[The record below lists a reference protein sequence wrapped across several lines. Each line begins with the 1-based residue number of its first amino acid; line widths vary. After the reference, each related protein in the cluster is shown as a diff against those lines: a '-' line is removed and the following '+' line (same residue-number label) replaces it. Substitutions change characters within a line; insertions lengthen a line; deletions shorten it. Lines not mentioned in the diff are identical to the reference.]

1 MGLSK
6 RTRIAVYLNWP
17 ESDPYQKEFLLGVH
31 RVALERDLDILAFGI
46 GNLGPDPAAD
56 YPGIMFLDF
65 METSIPD
72 GVIFLTGSFG
82 QGAGPERKRSLVRQ
96 GLPMVSVG
104 DVIEEIPAVLLDNA
118 AGFETLLDHLF
129 GHHGYRNP
137 VFVAGP
143 EGSWDSNERLGCFKR
158 ALTRHGLA
166 WDPSMVFH
174 GTFTIDSG
182 EHAATHFLEIQGRR
196 PDVLVC
202 ANDNMAIGV
211 RQALARHAD
220 PSLREL
226 PVTGFDNI
234 PISDWL
240 ESPLSTVK
248 QPFDKSGRM
257 AVEMVLDLIAGKPVV
272 PATRYLPTEAMVRS
286 SCGCPGQGAGISPA
300 GGSGAGAGCREI
312 IAELQSAML
321 EALVKEDRDRL
332 DQGQLS
338 VFFRDYLTD
347 HRLGGHLRS
356 EVEMMSRLQIGTM
369 FVALF
374 EEAGSGAGGNSVLQ
388 LAWEDHQRLEL
399 PEQGLSFPTRSLLP
413 PDLYPKKRSTLLVT
427 ILEEATQCFGYL
439 VMEYGISAL
448 RLDLFRNHLTE
459 SLMAVTIA
467 EKLQKLNDD
476 LLAAQAKLETL
487 SQTDELTGHYNRR
500 GFMALA
506 RRSMAY
512 CQRQGESFLILF
524 MDLDGLKFIN
534 DTWGHDE
541 GDRAITGLAEILRI
555 SFRGTDIV
563 CRLGGDEF
571 TVFAANAGPASLNT
585 ILARIDTQIQETN
598 LALAKPWKLG
608 VSVGA
613 FHAAS
618 DCRLSLEEM
627 MMEAD
632 KALYQEKRRKKGL
645 PPV

>member
-1 MGLSK
+1 
-6 RTRIAVYLNWP
+6 
-17 ESDPYQKEFLLGVH
+17 
-31 RVALERDLDILAFGI
+31 
-46 GNLGPDPAAD
+46 
-56 YPGIMFLDF
+56 
-65 METSIPD
+65 
-72 GVIFLTGSFG
+72 
-82 QGAGPERKRSLVRQ
+82 
-96 GLPMVSVG
+96 
-104 DVIEEIPAVLLDNA
+104 
-118 AGFETLLDHLF
+118 
-129 GHHGYRNP
+129 
-137 VFVAGP
+137 
-143 EGSWDSNERLGCFKR
+143 
-158 ALTRHGLA
+158 
-166 WDPSMVFH
+166 
-174 GTFTIDSG
+174 
-182 EHAATHFLEIQGRR
+182 
-196 PDVLVC
+196 
-202 ANDNMAIGV
+202 
-211 RQALARHAD
+211 
-220 PSLREL
+220 
-226 PVTGFDNI
+226 
-234 PISDWL
+234 
-240 ESPLSTVK
+240 
-248 QPFDKSGRM
+248 
-257 AVEMVLDLIAGKPVV
+257 
-272 PATRYLPTEAMVRS
+272 
-286 SCGCPGQGAGISPA
+286 
-300 GGSGAGAGCREI
+300 
-312 IAELQSAML
+312 
-321 EALVKEDRDRL
+321 
-332 DQGQLS
+332 
-338 VFFRDYLTD
+338 
-347 HRLGGHLRS
+347 
-356 EVEMMSRLQIGTM
+356 
-369 FVALF
+369 VALF

-427 ILEEATQCFGYL
+427 ILEEATQCFGYT